1 MKFKEI
7 KKKNYVIG
15 GVLLIMISVSIFV
28 FKDSSSCKGE
38 SLTNQIKKE
47 TGHKIKEEVK
57 NVDVPKINMDE
68 GSSEAKMKMAEKI
81 NKENNITQED
91 YRNFRE
97 GIEKKEN
104 EPVKK
109 PNKPTKPNKPNSNII
124 NPEVKP
130 SNDENSSKN
139 NNPKENKNGSE
150 NKSEEAKKEKVYV
163 EGFGWMEPGEGK
175 GEEGHSN
182 GDFDKIIGQMD

>member
-1 MKFKEI
+1 MKF
-7 KKKNYVIG
+7 KKKNYIIG
-15 GVLLIMISVSIFV
+15 GVLLIMISVSIFI
-28 FKDSSSCKGE
+28 FKDSSSSKGE

-47 TGHKIKEEVK
+47 TGHKVKEEVK
-57 NVDVPKINMDE
+57 NVDVPKINIDE
-68 GSSEAKMKMAEKI
+68 GSSEAKIKMAEKI

-109 PNKPTKPNKPNSNII
+109 PNKPTKSNKPNSNIA

-130 SNDENSSKN
+130 SNDKN
-139 NNPKENKNGSE
+139 PSNDENKNNEDEKKSDE
-150 NKSEEAKKEKVYV
+150 NKKEKIYV
-163 EGFGWMEPGEGK
+163 EGFGWVEPSESQGK
-175 GEEGHSN
+175 DVDSN
-182 GDFDKIIGQMD
+182 GDFNKIIGQMD

>member
-7 KKKNYVIG
+7 KKRNYVIG
-15 GVLLIMISVSIFV
+15 GALLIIISVSVFI
-28 FKDSSSCKGE
+28 FKDSSNSKGE

-47 TGHKIKEEVK
+47 TGHKVKEEAK

-109 PNKPTKPNKPNSNII
+109 PNKPTRPNKPNSNIV

-130 SNDENSSKN
+130 SNDSSKN
-139 NNPKENKNGSE
+139 NNPEENKNNDSE
-150 NKSEEAKKEKVYV
+150 NKSEETKKEKVYV
-163 EGFGWMEPGEGK
+163 EGFGWMEPGEG
-175 GEEGHSN
+175 EGKDVDSN
-182 GDFDKIIGQMD
+182 GDFNKVMGQMD

>member
-1 MKFKEI
+1 MKF
-7 KKKNYVIG
+7 KKKNYIIG
-15 GVLLIMISVSIFV
+15 GVLLIIILVSIFI
-28 FKDSSSCKGE
+28 FKDSSSSKGE

-47 TGHKIKEEVK
+47 TGHKVKEEAK
-57 NVDVPKINMDE
+57 NVDVPKINIDE
-68 GSSEAKMKMAEKI
+68 GSSEAKIKMAEKI

-109 PNKPTKPNKPNSNII
+109 PNKPNKSNKPNSNIA

-130 SNDENSSKN
+130 SNDKNPTNDENKKSD
-139 NNPKENKNGSE
+139 ENKNNEDEKKSDE
-150 NKSEEAKKEKVYV
+150 NKKEKIYV
-163 EGFGWMEPGEGK
+163 EGFGWVEPSESQGK
-175 GEEGHSN
+175 DVDSN
-182 GDFDKIIGQMD
+182 GDFNKIIGQMD

>member
-15 GVLLIMISVSIFV
+15 GVLLVILSVSIFI
-28 FKDSSSCKGE
+28 FKDSSRSKEE

-47 TGHKIKEEVK
+47 TGHKVKEESK
-57 NVDVPKINMDE
+57 NVDVPKINIDE
-68 GSSEAKMKMAEKI
+68 GSSEAKIKMAEKI

-109 PNKPTKPNKPNSNII
+109 PNKPTKPNKPNSSII

-130 SNDENSSKN
+130 SNNENSSKN
-139 NNPKENKNGSE
+139 NNPEE
-150 NKSEEAKKEKVYV
+150 NKSEETKKEKVYV
-163 EGFGWMEPGEGK
+163 EGFGWMEPGEGE

>member
-15 GVLLIMISVSIFV
+15 GVLLIMISVSIFI
-28 FKDSSSCKGE
+28 FKDSSNKGE
-38 SLTNQIKKE
+38 SLTNQVKNE

-68 GSSEAKMKMAEKI
+68 GSSESKMKMAEKI

-104 EPVKK
+104 EPIKK
-109 PNKPTKPNKPNSNII
+109 PNKPNKPNSNII

-130 SNDENSSKN
+130 SNNENSVKN
-139 NNPKENKNGSE
+139 NNPEENKNNESE
-150 NKSEEAKKEKVYV
+150 NKSEENKKEKVYV
-163 EGFGWMEPGEGK
+163 EGFGWVEPSESQGKEGT
-175 GEEGHSN
+175 SN
-182 GDFDKIIGQMD
+182 GDFNKVVGQMD

>member
-7 KKKNYVIG
+7 KKKNYAIGSVI
-15 GVLLIMISVSIFV
+15 LIILSVSIFI
-28 FKDSSSCKGE
+28 FKDSSNKGE
-38 SLTNQIKKE
+38 SLTNQIEKE
-47 TGHKIKEEVK
+47 TGQKVKAEVK
-57 NVDVPKINMDE
+57 NVDIPKINIDE
-68 GSSEAKMKMAEKI
+68 GSSEAKIKMAEKI
-81 NKENNITQED
+81 NKENNITDED

-109 PNKPTKPNKPNSNII
+109 PNKPTKSNKPNSNII

-139 NNPKENKNGSE
+139 NNPEENKN
-150 NKSEEAKKEKVYV
+150 NKDKNEKVYV
-163 EGFGWMEPGEGK
+163 EGFGWVEPSESQGKEGN
-175 GEEGHSN
+175 SN
-182 GDFDKIIGQMD
+182 GDFNKVIGQMD

>member
-15 GVLLIMISVSIFV
+15 GVLLVILSVSIFI
-28 FKDSSSCKGE
+28 FKDSSRSKEE

-47 TGHKIKEEVK
+47 TGHKVKEEAK

-109 PNKPTKPNKPNSNII
+109 PNKPTRPNKPNSNIV

-130 SNDENSSKN
+130 SNDSSKN
-139 NNPKENKNGSE
+139 NNPEENKNNDSE
-150 NKSEEAKKEKVYV
+150 NKSEETKKEKVYV
-163 EGFGWMEPGEGK
+163 EGFGWMEPGEG
-175 GEEGHSN
+175 EGKDVDSN
-182 GDFDKIIGQMD
+182 GDFNKVMGQMD

>member
-15 GVLLIMISVSIFV
+15 GVLLIMISVSIFI
-28 FKDSSSCKGE
+28 FKDSSNKGE
-38 SLTNQIKKE
+38 SLTNQVKNE

-68 GSSEAKMKMAEKI
+68 GSSESKMKMAEKI

-97 GIEKKEN
+97 GIEKKR
-104 EPVKK
+104 K
-109 PNKPTKPNKPNSNII
+109 
-124 NPEVKP
+124 
-130 SNDENSSKN
+130 
-139 NNPKENKNGSE
+139 
-150 NKSEEAKKEKVYV
+150 
-163 EGFGWMEPGEGK
+163 
-175 GEEGHSN
+175 
-182 GDFDKIIGQMD
+182 

>member
-1 MKFKEI
+1 MKFREI
-7 KKKNYVIG
+7 KKKNYAIG
-15 GVLLIMISVSIFV
+15 GVLLVILSVSIFI
-28 FKDSSSCKGE
+28 FKDSFNKGE

-47 TGHKIKEEVK
+47 TGNKIKEEVK
-57 NVDVPKINMDE
+57 NVDVPQINTDE

-81 NKENNITQED
+81 NKENNITDED

-109 PNKPTKPNKPNSNII
+109 PTKPTKPTKPNSNIV

-130 SNDENSSKN
+130 SNDSSKN
-139 NNPKENKNGSE
+139 NNPEENKNNDSE
-150 NKSEEAKKEKVYV
+150 NKSEDNKKEKVYV
-163 EGFGWMEPGEGK
+163 EGFGWIEPGEG
-175 GEEGHSN
+175 EGKDVDSN
-182 GDFDKIIGQMD
+182 GDFNKIIGQMD